1 MTTELE
7 AQKINAIIHRILQ
20 LEAQNLRTKENSRA
34 KMIDKIINEIKEE
47 LECY

>member
-1 MTTELE
+1 MSNKLE
-7 AQKINAIIHRILQ
+7 PQKVNAIIHRILQ
-20 LEAQNLRTKENSRA
+20 LEAQNLRTQENSRT